1 MIGRHLFLYPL
12 LKFNLVEMEDNHT
25 EPEVKL
31 WGDFVD
37 ETSNF
42 TSPYLLSFDEIDK
55 LSKEFVPCSS
65 NKNVKSENIMTTQM
79 CVE

>member
-1 MIGRHLFLYPL
+1 MIGRHLFLYLL

-25 EPEVKL
+25 VSEVKL